1 MSNLVIRKRRGTIS
15 SMSSLTA
22 NSGEVYI
29 RLSTD
34 PHDADQRTT
43 LVVHNGYTAGGV
55 ALSREDHVHP
65 VATEMTA
72 GFLSAADKTK
82 LDVLSITGGIQNVLS
97 NTTVVTPPQ
106 NTANFSTDFSVVSNV
121 GASRFDFA
129 ISQTFRSEMM
139 NDMIAFVVALG

>member
-1 MSNLVIRKRRGTIS
+1 
-15 SMSSLTA
+15 
-22 NSGEVYI
+22 
-29 RLSTD
+29 
-34 PHDADQRTT
+34 
-43 LVVHNGYTAGGV
+43 
-55 ALSREDHVHP
+55 
-65 VATEMTA
+65 MTA